1 MSFSLIR
8 PKVANLRVEHPQW
21 SRLKTLRECI
31 VPSTS
36 QQTRTV
42 RHSSSLV
49 ADASLRNSTF
59 GLAFLCRTRR
69 NGGGLEQQRRTRCSG
84 NTCSHTF
91 SSQQQSALMIDWTNF
106 AIGRKQVSDDDDDG
120 EEDPT
125 ISSAR
130 LRVGRRQVDDD
141 DELDP
146 TISHF
151 FTIKTAREAVTAI
164 AEGQR
169 HDDDADVED
178 PAISQFFN
186 ITTAVS
192 EPSEGKEG
200 KVIDRPRLQ
209 EQDEEGKDPKSTVPQ
224 SSSFQN

>member
-8 PKVANLRVEHPQW
+8 PKVANLRVENPQW

-42 RHSSSLV
+42 RHSSSRV
-49 ADASLRNSTF
+49 ADASLRNSMF

-84 NTCSHTF
+84 NTCSHIF

-106 AIGRKQVSDDDDDG
+106 AIGRKQVIDDDDGGG

-130 LRVGRRQVDDD
+130 LRVGRRQADDDD

-151 FTIKTAREAVTAI
+151 FTIQTAREAVTAI

-178 PAISQFFN
+178 PAISQFLD

-200 KVIDRPRLQ
+200 
-209 EQDEEGKDPKSTVPQ
+209 
-224 SSSFQN
+224 